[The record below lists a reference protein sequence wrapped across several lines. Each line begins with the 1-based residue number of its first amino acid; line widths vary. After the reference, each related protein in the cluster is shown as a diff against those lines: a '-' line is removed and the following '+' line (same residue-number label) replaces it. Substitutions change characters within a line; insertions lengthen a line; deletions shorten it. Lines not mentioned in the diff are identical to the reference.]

1 MQGLFDQNILASLA
15 SLADITLNTKKIA
28 VGDAIDDDNTVET
41 VDETNLDKILKSDKL
56 NIHDRIALIRR
67 NVLRVLGKFK
77 NSVICIRSKEELLNY
92 VNAAIK
98 VKRLAIDTETNNSL
112 DPVTCK
118 LAGLCL
124 YYPGGKQA
132 YIPINHRDPDTKI
145 RLDWQCT
152 EEDVKEA
159 LELVNAN
166 EDVAQILHNAKFDY
180 EVILCTCGVKIKP
193 SWDTMTFMRLWDEND
208 LAGLKYLFRKFVN
221 PGQAKY
227 DIEKLFTNISYLD
240 LPPELFALYAATDSY
255 ETDEVFIK
263 EVLWMFDMLEEEL
276 RTGGFVDEAKIKPEF
291 KDLYGLFKNVEMPI
305 TTITGDMELTGVAVD
320 QKLGER
326 LKVKYTRELEQLDTK
341 IESKMSA
348 LTDKI
353 LDWRLSK
360 EANDYPKQYEPKKS
374 KKTRTEIMESYPLV
388 DEKSG
393 KRYRI
398 AKKCLKDQITDP
410 INLASSTQMAIL
422 FYDILSVEPFDRMK
436 PRGTSE
442 EHIEIIKEK
451 LEAKAAEVGAWLN
464 PDIEPTYE
472 DKQYLEKLS
481 APYKAAA
488 ELCKLLLKRR
498 GIVKLITTYI
508 DTIPTL
514 VNHWPDG
521 RIRFHMNPL
530 GTDTGRFSSGGK
542 LKFMENDQPIEVSG
556 INIQNIPSGCPSI
569 RMMFTAQTTY
579 DEYEADEDNSF
590 IIHEYEEVE
599 TNNGWKYPRDLARGD
614 ELITDEGN
622 KPIIG
627 RMFDPN
633 AKMYRI
639 LV

>member
-1 MQGLFDQNILASLA
+1 MQGLFDDNIVEALSKLD
-15 SLADITLNTKKIA
+15 SINITTKKIS
-28 VGDAIDDDNTVET
+28 DNDDF
-41 VDETNLDKILKSDKL
+41 DEDFELNDDTDLDKVLKSDKL
-56 NIHDRIALIRR
+56 NIHERIALIRR
-67 NVLRVLGKFK
+67 NVLRVLGRYQD
-77 NSVICIRSKEELLNY
+77 NVICIKSRQELLDY
-92 VNAAIK
+92 VQAAIK
-98 VKRLAIDTETNNSL
+98 VKRIAIDTETNNSL

-152 EEDVKEA
+152 EKDVNEA
-159 LELVNAN
+159 LALVNAN
-166 EDVAQILHNAKFDY
+166 VDTAQILHNAKFDY
-180 EVILCTCGVKIKP
+180 EVLLCTSDIKIKP

-221 PGQAKY
+221 PSQAKY

-263 EVLWMFDMLEEEL
+263 QVTWMFNITEEEI
-276 RTGGFVDEAKIKPEF
+276 RHGGFPTIDKLKQEF
-291 KDLYGLFKNVEMPI
+291 AELWKLFSKVEMPI

-326 LKVKYTRELEQLDTK
+326 LKIKYTKELEKLDTK
-341 IESKMSA
+341 IEAKMAS
-348 LTDKI
+348 LNTKI

-360 EANDYPKQYEPKKS
+360 AANEYPKRWEPKKS
-374 KKTRTEIMESYPLV
+374 KKSRAEIMEAYPFL
-388 DEKSG
+388 DEKTG
-393 KRYRI
+393 KRYQI
-398 AKKCLKDQITDP
+398 SKKCLKDQIDDP
-410 INLASSTQMAIL
+410 INFASSAQMAIF
-422 FYDILSVEPFDRMK
+422 FYDILGVEPFDKKK
-436 PRGTSE
+436 PRGTGE
-442 EHIEIIKEK
+442 EHLEIIKEK
-451 LEAKAAEVGAWLN
+451 LEAKALELSTWLN
-464 PDIEPTYE
+464 PDIQPTYE
-472 DKQYLEKLS
+472 DKQYLAQQA
-481 APYKAAA
+481 APYVAAA

-508 DTIPTL
+508 DTIPAL

-542 LKFMENDQPIEVSG
+542 LKFMENDVPVEVSG

-569 RMMFTAQTTY
+569 RMMFVAQTTAKLNET
-579 DEYEADEDNSF
+579 DENNSI
-590 IIHEYEEVE
+590 IIHEYEELE
-599 TNNGWKYPRDLARGD
+599 TNNGWKYPKDLTKTD
-614 ELITDEGN
+614 LIVSEDSGLVAI
-622 KPIIG
+622 KHLS
-627 RMFDPN
+627 FDPVS
-633 AKMYRI
+633 KLYK
-639 LV
+639 LEF